1 MNPNYGQLL
10 GRKVLHSPPNSSQA
24 QSFRDISSVSAYVNL
39 QSFETS
45 SWISFAVSSNFLR
58 QVTTRTVQAVRLD
71 GYIQLG
77 SETLASYD
85 VNSPWISLRLSLQF
99 EYVTSTRQQDIKRVE
114 GAYVK
119 PRSNL
124 QHGRRQLLC
133 RDPRGSHRGD
143 SLAGEVQKESRRL
156 SIPSSSPW

>member
-1 MNPNYGQLL
+1 MP
-10 GRKVLHSPPNSSQA
+10 
-24 QSFRDISSVSAYVNL
+24 AYVNL

-45 SWISFAVSSNFLR
+45 SWISFVVSSSFLR

-71 GYIQLG
+71 GYVQLG

-99 EYVTSTRQQDIKRVE
+99 EYVTSKRQQDMKRVE

-119 PRSNL
+119 PRNNL
-124 QHGRRQLLC
+124 QHGRGQLLC
-133 RDPRGSHRGD
+133 RDPRGSHPR
-143 SLAGEVQKESRRL
+143 
-156 SIPSSSPW
+156 